1 MAEKIIK
8 QNVAEAAESYSC
20 IFGANKNLYRTI
32 PSMQDGLK
40 PGKRRVFWS
49 WWEADGKPTNTN
61 KETLNRLKFSK
72 VKSIASRAMLYHP
85 HGDTSNEDA
94 ITSEGQYW
102 TNNICTVVPQGNF
115 GSIRGDEPASGRYL
129 EAKMSEYLID
139 CFFDDFHKYCVP
151 MKESYDGEHLEV
163 EYFPAKYPHALFNP
177 QFSGIGFGLASNISS
192 FNVAEVLKATI
203 KLIKNPKA
211 DIMLIPDI
219 PTKAEIVDE
228 GLFESINKT
237 GIGKITMRAT
247 AEIDHNKNII
257 KFISLPLQTSSNQV
271 INKILEMKKKGDFVE
286 IIDIKDYSKLGEVDI
301 RFVLK
306 SDANPDKILKKLYK
320 KGTSLKNTFPVCI
333 KLIDNYREY
342 DYGVKEF
349 LLEWIEFRKDTV
361 RSMFNNDLIQTMEKQ
376 HMNEVLLFVFSE
388 TNAEETLKICKN
400 AASRKETV
408 EKLMKKYKITSLQA
422 STIADMRL
430 YHFNKDTYARYKEEK
445 IQLAEDVNRITK
457 TLDDES
463 LIDEFIINQLEEG
476 IKKYGRPRQ
485 SMIVKDDDE
494 IDINQVPDTN
504 HLVAIS
510 ETGYIKKVNL
520 DETSVIGEVGKHK
533 DNFSIIQINNR
544 EDILIIDST
553 GNGIR
558 IPVSS
563 FPDMKVED
571 IGVEISR
578 FFKCS
583 GKIISVLKLPDP
595 KMLKDK
601 NNSIC
606 ISIVT
611 KQGFAKRVKLS
622 EFKGISEPR
631 SSITLNDG
639 DEVVAALFT
648 LENSSNDIIIF
659 TNIGRG
665 IRIDINELKVYGRAA
680 KGLKQITLQDGE
692 YVTNANKVDPTKKAL
707 FYITSAGRAKITDV
721 KYFPVMERNDE
732 SLQLITLE
740 GNENLLYVS
749 SVNNKKDIVRVYFK
763 NADPVDFNL
772 SDLKVSTRIA
782 KGEKV
787 IKVPRGDSVVSV
799 KIFTESK

>member
-1 MAEKIIK
+1 M
-8 QNVAEAAESYSC
+8 V
-20 IFGANKNLYRTI
+20 
-32 PSMQDGLK
+32 
-40 PGKRRVFWS
+40 
-49 WWEADGKPTNTN
+49 
-61 KETLNRLKFSK
+61 
-72 VKSIASRAMLYHP
+72 
-85 HGDTSNEDA
+85 
-94 ITSEGQYW
+94 
-102 TNNICTVVPQGNF
+102 
-115 GSIRGDEPASGRYL
+115 
-129 EAKMSEYLID
+129 
-139 CFFDDFHKYCVP
+139 
-151 MKESYDGEHLEV
+151 
-163 EYFPAKYPHALFNP
+163 
-177 QFSGIGFGLASNISS
+177 GLASNVPG

-211 DIMLIPDI
+211 NIMLIPDI

-228 GLFESINKT
+228 GLFEEINRSGVAKL
-237 GIGKITMRAT
+237 TMRAT

-257 KFISLPLQTSSNQV
+257 KFTSLPLQSSSKQV
-271 INKILEMKKKGDFVE
+271 INKIIEMKKKGEFAE
-286 IIDIKDYSKLGEVDI
+286 IMDIKDYSKLGEVDI
-301 RFVLK
+301 RFILK
-306 SDANPDKILKKLYK
+306 SDANPNKILKKLYK
-320 KGTSLKNTFPVCI
+320 RGTSLKTTFPVCI

-342 DYGVKEF
+342 DYGVKDF
-349 LLEWIEFRKDTV
+349 LIEWIEYRRDTV

-400 AASRKETV
+400 ASSRKETV

-445 IQLAEDVNRITK
+445 KQLAEDVNRITK

-485 SMIVKDDDE
+485 SMIVKDDNDL
-494 IDINQVPDTN
+494 DISQIPDTN

-544 EDILIIDST
+544 EDILVIDSS

-606 ISIVT
+606 ISIIT
-611 KQGFAKRVKLS
+611 KQGYAKRVKLS

-631 SSITLNDG
+631 SSITLSDG

-648 LENSSNDIIIF
+648 VENSNNDVIIF
-659 TNIGRG
+659 TNKGRG
-665 IRIDINELKVYGRAA
+665 VRIRMEEIKVYGRAA
-680 KGLKQITLQDGE
+680 KGLRQITLQKDE
-692 YVTNANKVDPTKKAL
+692 YVTNANKVDPSKKAL
-707 FYITSAGRAKITDV
+707 FYITSAGRAKVTDV
-721 KYFPVMERNDE
+721 KYLPVMERNEE

-740 GNENLLYVS
+740 GSESLLYVA

-763 NADPVDFNL
+763 NSDPIDFNI
-772 SDLKVSTRIA
+772 SELKVATRIA

-799 KIFTESK
+799 KIFTNNK

>member
-1 MAEKIIK
+1 M
-8 QNVAEAAESYSC
+8 
-20 IFGANKNLYRTI
+20 
-32 PSMQDGLK
+32 
-40 PGKRRVFWS
+40 FWS

-61 KETLNRLKFSK
+61 KETLNRLEFSK
-72 VKSIASRAMLYHP
+72 VKSIASRAMMYHP
-85 HGDTSNEDA
+85 HGDTSNEDV

-129 EAKMSEYLID
+129 EAKMSEYIID
-139 CFFDDFHKYCVP
+139 CFFEDFHKYCVP
-151 MKESYDGEHLEV
+151 MKESYDGKRYEPEFL
-163 EYFPAKYPHALFNP
+163 PAKYPHALFNP
-177 QFSGIGFGLASNISS
+177 QFSGIGFGLASNIAS
-192 FNVAEVLKATI
+192 FNVSEVLRATI
-203 KLIKNPKA
+203 KLIKNPHA
-211 DIMLIPDI
+211 NIMLIPDI

-228 GLFESINKT
+228 GLFDQINNT
-237 GIGKITMRAT
+237 GVGKLTMRAT
-247 AEIDHNKNII
+247 AEIDHAKNII
-257 KFISLPLQTSSNQV
+257 KFSSLPLQTSSNQV
-271 INKILEMKKKGDFVE
+271 INKVIEMKKKGDFVE

-301 RFVLK
+301 HFILR

-342 DYGVKEF
+342 DYGVKDF

-388 TNAEETLKICKN
+388 TNAEETLKICKS
-400 AASRKETV
+400 ASSRKDTI
-408 EKLMKKYKITSLQA
+408 EKLMKTYKITSLQA

-445 IQLAEDVNRITK
+445 KQLAEDVDRITK
-457 TLDDES
+457 TLDDET
-463 LIDEFIINQLEEG
+463 LLDEFIIKQLEEG
-476 IKKYGRPRQ
+476 IKKYGHPRK
-485 SMIVKDDDE
+485 SMIVKDDNS
-494 IDINQVPDTN
+494 DIEQIPDTN
-504 HLVAIS
+504 HLVAIT
-510 ETGYIKKVNL
+510 ETGFIKKVNL
-520 DETSVIGEVGKHK
+520 EETNVIGEVGKNK

-544 EDILIIDST
+544 EDILVIDST
-553 GNGIR
+553 GNAIR

-563 FPDMKVED
+563 FPDMTVDD

-578 FFKCS
+578 YFKCN

-595 KMLKDK
+595 KMLKEK
-601 NNSIC
+601 NNNVC
-606 ISIVT
+606 ISIIT
-611 KQGFAKRVKLS
+611 KQGYAKRVKLS

-648 LENSSNDIIIF
+648 LENSSSDIIIF
-659 TNIGRG
+659 TNTGRG
-665 IRIDINELKVYGRAA
+665 VRININDLRIYGRAA
-680 KGLKQITLQDGE
+680 KGLKHINLQDGE
-692 YVTNANKVDPTKKAL
+692 FVTNANKVDPSKKAL
-707 FYITSAGRAKITDV
+707 FYITSAGRAKVTDV
-721 KYFPVMERNDE
+721 KYFPVMERNEE

-740 GNENLLYVS
+740 GNESLLYVA
-749 SVNNKKDIVRVYFK
+749 SVNNKTDVVRVYFK

-772 SDLKVSTRIA
+772 SELKIATRIA

-799 KIFTESK
+799 KVFTDNK

>member
-1 MAEKIIK
+1 MA
-8 QNVAEAAESYSC
+8 
-20 IFGANKNLYRTI
+20 
-32 PSMQDGLK
+32 
-40 PGKRRVFWS
+40 
-49 WWEADGKPTNTN
+49 
-61 KETLNRLKFSK
+61 
-72 VKSIASRAMLYHP
+72 YHP
-85 HGDTSNEDA
+85 HGDTSNEDV

-115 GSIRGDEPASGRYL
+115 GSIRGDKPAAGRYL
-129 EAKMSEYLID
+129 EAKLSEYIID
-139 CFFDDFHKYCVP
+139 CFFEDFYKYCVP
-151 MKESYDGEHLEV
+151 MKESYDGERQEPEFL
-163 EYFPAKYPHALFNP
+163 PSRYPHALFNP
-177 QFSGIGFGLASNISS
+177 QFSGIGYGLASNIPS

-211 DIMLIPDI
+211 NIMLIPDI

-228 GLFESINKT
+228 GLFEEINKT
-237 GIGKITMRAT
+237 GVGKLTMRAT
-247 AEIDHNKNII
+247 SDIDHTRNII
-257 KFISLPLQTSSNQV
+257 KFTSLPLQTSSMQV
-271 INKILEMKKKGDFVE
+271 INKVIEMKKKGEFAE
-286 IIDIKDYSKLGEVDI
+286 IIDIQDYSKLGEVDL
-301 RFVLK
+301 RFILK
-306 SDANPDKILKKLYK
+306 SDANPDKVLKKLYK
-320 KGTSLKNTFPVCI
+320 KGTALKNTFPVCI
-333 KLIDNYREY
+333 KLIDDYRES
-342 DYGVKEF
+342 DYGVKDF
-349 LLEWIEFRKDTV
+349 LLEWIEYRRDVV
-361 RSMFNNDLIQTMEKQ
+361 RSMFSNDLIQTMEKQ

-388 TNAEETLKICKN
+388 SNAEDTLEICKK
-400 AASRKETV
+400 ASSRKDTI

-430 YHFNKDTYARYKEEK
+430 YHFNKDTYVRYKEEK
-445 IQLAEDVNRITK
+445 KQLAEDVDRITR

-463 LIDEFIINQLEEG
+463 LIDEFIIGQLEEG
-476 IKKYGRPRQ
+476 IKKYGSPRK
-485 SMIVKDDDE
+485 SMIVKDDNSL
-494 IDINQVPDTN
+494 DIEQIPDTN
-504 HLVAIS
+504 HIVAIS

-520 DETSVIGEVGKHK
+520 EETNVIGEVGKHK

-553 GNGIR
+553 GTGIR

-563 FPDMKVED
+563 FPDMKVDD

-611 KQGFAKRVKLS
+611 KQGYAKRVKLS

-631 SSITLNDG
+631 SSITLNEG
-639 DEVVAALFT
+639 DEAVAALFT

-665 IRIDINELKVYGRAA
+665 IRININDLKVYGRAA
-680 KGLKQITLQDGE
+680 KGLRQITLQDGE
-692 YVTNANKVDPTKKAL
+692 YVTNANKVEPNKKAL
-707 FYITSAGRAKITDV
+707 FYITSAGRAKITDE
-721 KYFPVMERNDE
+721 KYFPVMERNEE

-740 GNENLLYVS
+740 GNESLLYVA

-772 SDLKVSTRIA
+772 SELKVATRIA

-787 IKVPRGDSVVSV
+787 IKVPRGDAVVSV
-799 KIFTESK
+799 KIFTDNK

>member
-1 MAEKIIK
+1 M
-8 QNVAEAAESYSC
+8 
-20 IFGANKNLYRTI
+20 
-32 PSMQDGLK
+32 D
-40 PGKRRVFWS
+40 
-49 WWEADGKPTNTN
+49 
-61 KETLNRLKFSK
+61 
-72 VKSIASRAMLYHP
+72 
-85 HGDTSNEDA
+85 
-94 ITSEGQYW
+94 
-102 TNNICTVVPQGNF
+102 
-115 GSIRGDEPASGRYL
+115 
-129 EAKMSEYLID
+129 
-139 CFFDDFHKYCVP
+139 
-151 MKESYDGEHLEV
+151 
-163 EYFPAKYPHALFNP
+163 
-177 QFSGIGFGLASNISS
+177 GLASNVPS

-203 KLIKNPKA
+203 KLIKNPKSN
-211 DIMLIPDI
+211 IMLIPDI

-228 GLFESINKT
+228 GLFEEINRT
-237 GIGKITMRAT
+237 GIGKLTMRAA

-257 KFISLPLQTSSNQV
+257 RFTSLPLQSSSIQV
-271 INKILEMKKKGDFVE
+271 INKVIEMKKKGEFTE
-286 IIDIKDYSKLGEVDI
+286 IIDIQDYSKLGEADI
-301 RFVLK
+301 RFILK

-320 KGTSLKNTFPVCI
+320 RGTALKNTFPVCI
-333 KLIDNYREY
+333 KLIDDYRES
-342 DYGVKEF
+342 DYGVKDF
-349 LLEWIEFRKDTV
+349 LLEWIEYRRDVV
-361 RSMFNNDLIQTMEKQ
+361 RSMFSNDLIQTMEKQ

-408 EKLMKKYKITSLQA
+408 EKLMTKYKITSLQA

-445 IQLAEDVNRITK
+445 KQLAEDVDRITK

-485 SMIVKDDDE
+485 SMIVKDDSE
-494 IDINQVPDTN
+494 LDIEQIPDTN

-510 ETGYIKKVNL
+510 ETGYIKKVDL
-520 DETSVIGEVGKHK
+520 DETNVIGEVGKHK

-544 EDILIIDST
+544 EDLLIIDST

-563 FPDMKVED
+563 FPNMKVED

-578 FFKCS
+578 FFRCS
-583 GKIISVLKLPDP
+583 GKIISVLKLPDK
-595 KMLKDK
+595 KMLKEK
-601 NNSIC
+601 NNSVC

-611 KQGFAKRVKLS
+611 KHGYAKRVKLS

-639 DEVVAALFT
+639 DEVVAALFS
-648 LENSSNDIIIF
+648 LENSINDIIIF
-659 TNIGRG
+659 TNKGRG
-665 IRIDINELKVYGRAA
+665 IRIRMEELRVYGRAA
-680 KGLKQITLQDGE
+680 KGLRQITLQDDE
-692 YVTNANKVDPTKKAL
+692 FVTNANQVNPTKKSL
-707 FYITSAGRAKITDV
+707 FYITSAGRAKVTDV
-721 KYFPVMERNDE
+721 KYFPVMERNEE

-740 GNENLLYVS
+740 GSESLLYVA

-772 SDLKVSTRIA
+772 SELKIATRIA
-782 KGEKV
+782 KGEKI

-799 KIFTESK
+799 KVFTDNN